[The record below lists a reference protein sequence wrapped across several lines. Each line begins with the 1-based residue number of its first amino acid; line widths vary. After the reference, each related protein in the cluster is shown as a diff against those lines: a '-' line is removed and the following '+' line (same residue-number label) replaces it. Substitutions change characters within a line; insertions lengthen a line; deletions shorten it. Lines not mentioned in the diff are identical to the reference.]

1 MPIKVVTVVGTRP
14 ELVKLSCVIPALD
27 VAFAHVLVHT
37 GQNYDYELNQ
47 VFFDGLKLRKP
58 DYFLDAAGKTPASTI
73 ARVLESV
80 DRVLAK
86 EKPDAMLLLGDT
98 NSCLAAIAAKRRK
111 VVVFHMEA
119 GNRCFDDRV
128 PEEINRRIVDHISDI
143 NLPYSEHA
151 RGYLIAEGIRAETII
166 KTGSPMKQVL
176 VAQRGAISR
185 SRMLAKLNLTR
196 RRYFLASAHREE
208 NVDEPARLKRLL
220 DALEGIAG
228 RYRVPVIV
236 STHPRTRMRLEQM
249 GKGGLDQLS
258 KRLRFIKPVGFA
270 DYVRLQMFAKC
281 VLSDS
286 GTLTEEAA
294 ILGFPAVMLREAHER
309 PEGMEEAAVPMCG
322 IDAER
327 IQEAVDYLV
336 GPGAAGLKRR
346 RIVADYNV
354 DDVASKVVNAIRS
367 YTDYV
372 ARTVWRRY

>member
-1 MPIKVVTVVGTRP
+1 M
-14 ELVKLSCVIPALD
+14 
-27 VAFAHVLVHT
+27 
-37 GQNYDYELNQ
+37 
-47 VFFDGLKLRKP
+47 
-58 DYFLDAAGKTPASTI
+58 
-73 ARVLESV
+73 
-80 DRVLAK
+80 
-86 EKPDAMLLLGDT
+86 
-98 NSCLAAIAAKRRK
+98 
-111 VVVFHMEA
+111 
-119 GNRCFDDRV
+119 
-128 PEEINRRIVDHISDI
+128 
-143 NLPYSEHA
+143 
-151 RGYLIAEGIRAETII
+151 
-166 KTGSPMKQVL
+166 
-176 VAQRGAISR
+176 
-185 SRMLAKLNLTR
+185 
-196 RRYFLASAHREE
+196 
-208 NVDEPARLKRLL
+208 
-220 DALEGIAG
+220 
-228 RYRVPVIV
+228 PVIV